1 MLDSSLTPF
10 NTLEIQKRFIGPYKS
25 LGEVLHL
32 QKKLC
37 EPVRVLVKNG
47 VYGVEGYD
55 IANLHIIGLEGLVLF
70 TIGCGTMGMAIQN
83 EVEIQGIAFVGGDG
97 DHNETQEHSCGIL
110 RTCKKSHLSLRNCTF
125 ERAHVAI
132 NIMEKSIVSAE
143 ECVFNIQEVPRAAI
157 EISPL
162 SCKVHIK
169 KCHFKKVRAKS

>member
-1 MLDSSLTPF
+1 MVLGRDIMQTILSWVYYKHYKEGETNRNRNIREKCKQFTTKITANYVLDSSLTPF

-83 EVEIQGIAFVGGDG
+83 EVEIQGIALLAEMVIITK
-97 DHNETQEHSCGIL
+97 HKYILVVSCVHARNTLGITIST
-110 RTCKKSHLSLRNCTF
+110 RKSVSST
-125 ERAHVAI
+125 HV
-132 NIMEKSIVSAE
+132 V
-143 ECVFNIQEVPRAAI
+143 
-157 EISPL
+157 
-162 SCKVHIK
+162 
-169 KCHFKKVRAKS
+169 